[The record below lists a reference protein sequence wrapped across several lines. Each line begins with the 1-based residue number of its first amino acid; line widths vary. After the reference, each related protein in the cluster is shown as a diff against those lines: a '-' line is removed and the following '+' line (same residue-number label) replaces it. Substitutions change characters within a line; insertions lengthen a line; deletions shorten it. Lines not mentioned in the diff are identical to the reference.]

1 MTPRAKR
8 GRIMAL
14 MGSGSVRLLQGA
26 WGSGIIGMMIVQTSG
41 TFLSGYLY
49 RYDKSLPWMFLSA
62 SLVVTGILFIL
73 LIEEPKEAE
82 Y

>member
-26 WGSGIIGMMIVQTSG
+26 WGSRIIGMIAQTSG

-62 SLVVTGILFIL
+62 SLVVTDILFIL
-73 LIEEPKEAE
+73 LIEEPKEAA

>member
-14 MGSGSVRLLQGA
+14 MGSGGIRLLQGA
-26 WGSGIIGMMIVQTSG
+26 WGSGIIRMIAQTSG

-62 SLVVTGILFIL
+62 SLVVTDILFIL
-73 LIEEPKEAE
+73 LIEEPKEAA

>member
-14 MGSGSVRLLQGA
+14 MGSGGVRILQGA
-26 WGSGIIGMMIVQTSG
+26 WESGIIGMIAQTSG

-62 SLVVTGILFIL
+62 SLVVTDILFIL
-73 LIEEPKEAE
+73 LIEEPKEAA